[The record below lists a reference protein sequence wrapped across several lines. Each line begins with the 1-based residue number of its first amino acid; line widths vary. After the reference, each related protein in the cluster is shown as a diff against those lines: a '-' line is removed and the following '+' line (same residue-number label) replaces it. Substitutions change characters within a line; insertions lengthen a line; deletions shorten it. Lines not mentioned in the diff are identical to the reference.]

1 MNVVKSTVVLFG
13 TYYPCVTRVT
23 TALCKMQDFP
33 LVFCYILCAVLSL
46 LFGAQTLRRA
56 RYSNFSVQQSF
67 IVVVCLI
74 IAMVFTALDESAI
87 LRLAKVS
94 ITGG

>member
-1 MNVVKSTVVLFG
+1 MCAFETAISTNYAFLAGMNVVKSTVVLFG

-56 RYSNFSVQQSF
+56 R
-67 IVVVCLI
+67 
-74 IAMVFTALDESAI
+74 
-87 LRLAKVS
+87 
-94 ITGG
+94 